1 LIGLIPWSESQ
12 KKMKRRRRGRPYV
25 YSPSIIL
32 RCFIVRLWF
41 RLDSNNALHEFLE
54 LDYPYNKKIL
64 KRCGLSQ
71 IPDRRT
77 FDRRLK
83 TISIDIKERIATM
96 TSLFV
101 CEKMIDPYIVA
112 IDSTLLKAKG
122 HIWHKSSMDKGI
134 VPCSGID
141 TDARW
146 GFSHSKGWIFGYK
159 LHMISSTGST
169 VVPLAA
175 DFTTAN
181 IQDNQM
187 YNPMTSSTT
196 TTTPEEKICYIIGDS
211 AYDDQK
217 LYDLSI
223 NRRGFE
229 LICPVQR
236 YEHTPADRLDLIQ
249 FYESELG
256 QAIYSW
262 RSKSIEPLIEH
273 IKSVFRIDP
282 LPVRGY
288 QKAAGIVL
296 LSVLLYQILVYYNY
310 KTRRSQRPKAIK
322 QMLCS

>member
-1 LIGLIPWSESQ
+1 
-12 KKMKRRRRGRPYV
+12 M
-25 YSPSIIL
+25 
-32 RCFIVRLWF
+32 
-41 RLDSNNALHEFLE
+41 
-54 LDYPYNKKIL
+54 
-64 KRCGLSQ
+64 KRCGLTQ

-83 TISIDIKERIATM
+83 TISIDIKERIAIM
-96 TSLFV
+96 TRLFV

-122 HIWHKSSMDKGI
+122 HAWHKSSMNKRV
-134 VPCSGID
+134 VPRSGID

-146 GFSHSKGWIFGYK
+146 GFSHTKGWLFGYK
-159 LHMISSTGST
+159 LHLISSTGST
-169 VVPLAA
+169 IVPLAA

-181 IQDNQM
+181 IQDNQL
-187 YNPMTSSTT
+187 YNPMTASSSLFT
-196 TTTPEEKICYIIGDS
+196 EETYFMIGDS
-211 AYDDQK
+211 GYDDQK

-223 NRRGFE
+223 NRGFE
-229 LICPVQR
+229 LVCPVQR
-236 YEHTPADRLDLIQ
+236 YEHTSADRLELIQ

-288 QKAAGIVL
+288 QNAAGIVL
-296 LSVLLYQILVYYNY
+296 LSVLLYQIMIYYNY

-322 QMLCS
+322 HMLCS